1 MRSRPTPSCPLRS
14 RSAGRGACALA
25 IVLAAATV
33 AAGEITP
40 TRPLPPPSTPA
51 AGSRLEV
58 APTLLWVVTDD
69 AGRHETRVRYR
80 PCVVAAGRPFPLDF
94 SRAGERD
101 AVRADVTVTRI
112 DDDAQVVG
120 WASHETQLG
129 VTTDEAEPDAA
140 LHATTARR
148 YVTSFRGRRAL
159 GRELVVPIGEDV
171 DDRVSLVVVVRST
184 DAPTARCTNVPL
196 GEAHP
201 GASGP

>member
-1 MRSRPTPSCPLRS
+1 MRRSPCPSSLV
-14 RSAGRGACALA
+14 ATVLALA
-25 IVLAAATV
+25 LGAPPIGAADTPGGTPAPSRTRPGGG
-33 AAGEITP
+33 ARLEIT
-40 TRPLPPPSTPA
+40 
-51 AGSRLEV
+51 
-58 APTLLWVVTDD
+58 PTLLWVVTDD